1 MRLQRRSK
9 PYWIELGYGVAHL
22 VRPLSSAM
30 TAALRAKATR
40 LSREMLEADEAE
52 RLADLID
59 VEGLEDEEIIAGLSE
74 MYFATA
80 LARAATME
88 WRGWEDEAGEPLPL
102 TERNIAAAMRQ
113 PFMAQAFLTSYLA
126 PDQALVDEGNGSAPP
141 PNGTTG
147 VARNTAQ
154 AAVN

>member
-30 TAALRAKATR
+30 TAALRAKAAR
-40 LSREMLEADEAE
+40 LSREMLEAEEAE
-52 RLADLID
+52 RLAELID
-59 VEGLEDEEIIAGLSE
+59 VDGLEEEEIISGLSE

-80 LARAATME
+80 LARAATIE
-88 WRGWEDEAGEPLPL
+88 WRGWEDDAGEALPL

-126 PDQALVDEGNGSAPP
+126 PDQLLADEGNGSAPP
-141 PNGTTG
+141 PNGTTAA
-147 VARNTAQ
+147 ARNTAQ

>member
-1 MRLQRRSK
+1 MKLQRRTK
-9 PYWIELGYGVAHL
+9 PYWIDLGYGVAHK

-30 TAALRAKATR
+30 TASLRAKAVR
-40 LSREMLEADEAE
+40 LSREMLEAEEAE

-59 VEGLEDEEIIAGLSE
+59 VEGLGEDEIISGLSE

-80 LARAATME
+80 LARAATIE

-113 PFMAQAFLTSYLA
+113 PFIAQAFLTAYLA
-126 PDQALVDEGNGSAPP
+126 PEQLLAEEGNG
-141 PNGTTG
+141 
-147 VARNTAQ
+147 
-154 AAVN
+154 